1 MRRLLIYSGFIAL
14 LIFIFTYLLKSNDK
28 NSSHHINQDSLVTIS
43 ISAVG
48 DLMCHSP
55 QANYAKVNAD
65 SFNFNPTFESIK
77 PYLEKSDFVFGNLET
92 VVAGKSIGYSGYP
105 LFNAPDDY
113 IAALKFAGFN
123 LLTTSNN
130 HALDKGEKG
139 LLKTISIINKN
150 GINYVGTYS
159 SERDRDS
166 IRIFNIKGIRVAIL
180 SYSYGVNGNYIPKD
194 HPYLINLIDTLL
206 IRKDI
211 KTAHQQNADIVLVYF
226 HFGEEYH
233 RLPTDYQ
240 KIIVEKTIH
249 YGADIIIGGHPHV
262 IEPIAYF
269 KTDGGKLDTGFV
281 EYSLGN
287 FVSNQRWRYSD
298 AGLILNLFIT
308 KNLTTNSIYI
318 SKVTY
323 FPTWVYKGK
332 IGAKNEFEILPI
344 NEILSKN
351 KFSFLSENDLEKAK
365 QAFNDTKD
373 ILETYTN
380 RISLEDTASINN

>member
-1 MRRLLIYSGFIAL
+1 MRRLLIYSGFVAL
-14 LIFIFTYLLKSNDK
+14 LIFIFTYLLKSNNK
-28 NSSHHINQDSLVTIS
+28 NSAHHINQDSLVTIS

-55 QANYAKVNAD
+55 QANYAKENAD

-139 LLKTISIINKN
+139 LLRTISIINKN
-150 GINYVGTYS
+150 RINYVGTYS

-206 IRKDI
+206 IKKDI
-211 KTAHQQNADIVLVYF
+211 KTARQQNADIVLVYF

-240 KIIVEKTIH
+240 KFIVERTIS

-281 EYSLGN
+281 DYSLGN

-298 AGLILNLFIT
+298 AGLILNLFLT

-323 FPTWVYKGK
+323 IPTWVYKGK
-332 IGAKNEFEILPI
+332 IGTKNEFEILPI
-344 NEILSKN
+344 NEKLSKN
-351 KFSFLSENDLEKAK
+351 KFSFLSENDMEKAK